1 MCALN
6 NPRRIFFE
14 KPKTFPKAISFTLT
28 LLLTL
33 GACRTADTP
42 PAPTTSLK
50 QLQVV
55 TSETRHHVAFETG
68 ATLPER
74 LARQQLDDFLSGRRS
89 DERFALLVPDDI
101 TGQRRGASVTA
112 ILRSH
117 GVPKSRIAVYH
128 AALQDK
134 EGQDRPEGRN
144 RDGLVTVVARRYVVS
159 APACPDWSM
168 PVGRNS
174 DNRPTSNFGCATALN
189 LGGMIADPADLAGGR
204 MLSPDDGAG
213 AVRSVQVWRAGQV
226 PVAADPTK
234 DE

>member
-6 NPRRIFFE
+6 NPRRIFFDE
-14 KPKTFPKAISFTLT
+14 PKRFPNSVAFTLT

-55 TSETRHHVAFETG
+55 TSEMRHHVFFDPG
-68 ATLPER
+68 STLPETM
-74 LARQQLDDFLSGRRS
+74 ARRHLDDFLSGRRS

-112 ILRSH
+112 ILRAH
-117 GVPKSRIAVYH
+117 GVPKNRIAVYH
-128 AALQDK
+128 AARQDMR
-134 EGQDRPEGRN
+134 ETPEG
-144 RDGLVTVVARRYVVS
+144 DGIVTVVARRYMVN

-168 PVGRNS
+168 STGRNE

-189 LGGMIADPADLAGGR
+189 LGAMIADPADLAGGR
-204 MLSPDDGAG
+204 VLSPDDGAG
-213 AVRSVQVWRAGQV
+213 AVRSVQVWRTGKV

-234 DE
+234 DD

>member
-14 KPKTFPKAISFTLT
+14 EPKRFPKTVAFTLT

-42 PAPTTSLK
+42 PAATTSLK

-55 TSETRHHVAFETG
+55 TSEMRHYVAFDSG
-68 ATLPER
+68 ATLPESMVR
-74 LARQQLDDFLSGRRS
+74 RHLDEFLSGRRS

-101 TGQRRGASVTA
+101 TGQRRGASVAA
-112 ILRSH
+112 ILRAH
-117 GVPKSRIAVYH
+117 GVPKNRIAVYH
-128 AALQDK
+128 AVRQDAPDMP
-134 EGQDRPEGRN
+134 G
-144 RDGLVTVVARRYVVS
+144 RDGVVTVVARRYVVN

-168 PVGRNS
+168 PTGRNP

-189 LGGMIADPADLAGGR
+189 LGAMIADPADLAGGR
-204 MLSPDDGAG
+204 VLPPEDGAG